1 MAWYTAVLLGLVQ
14 GLAEF
19 LPISSSGHLL
29 LLQHLFGITDGGLV
43 LTVVLHLATLGAVVV
58 VYWRRLWAL
67 IRHPWCAEMGYLVLG
82 TVVTCGLVLVGKDWL
97 ESLFRVQA
105 LPWLFI
111 VTGVLLLLPGIIQ
124 PRTTQRAHWWQFLLM
139 GAAQGV
145 AVLPGLSRSGL
156 TIATGRLSGLPQADA
171 TDQSFLLSIP
181 VIVASLVYTVW
192 QGGTVV
198 SLGWGN
204 LVLAFLTAFM
214 SGYAALK
221 LMLAGVR
228 KFRWGGFALYLFL
241 LGGGLL
247 LFLGLGG
254 GF

>member
-67 IRHPWCAEMGYLVLG
+67 IRHPLCAEMGYLILG
-82 TVVTCGLVLVGKDWL
+82 TAVTCGLVLVAKQSL
-97 ESLFRVQA
+97 ESLFGIQA

-111 VTGVLLLLPGIIQ
+111 VTGVLLLLPGLVQ
-124 PRTTQRAHWWQFLLM
+124 PRATQRPHWWQFVLM

-156 TIATGRLSGLPQADA
+156 TIAAGRLSGLPQADA

-198 SLGWGN
+198 ALGWGN
-204 LVLAFLTAFM
+204 LVLAFLTAFI